1 MKKWKSLYIQKVILN
16 IADTTSK
23 NLIFEKR
30 LYQIIEREPLV

>member
-23 NLIFEKR
+23 NLIFKESTYTAAIQ
-30 LYQIIEREPLV
+30 LDN